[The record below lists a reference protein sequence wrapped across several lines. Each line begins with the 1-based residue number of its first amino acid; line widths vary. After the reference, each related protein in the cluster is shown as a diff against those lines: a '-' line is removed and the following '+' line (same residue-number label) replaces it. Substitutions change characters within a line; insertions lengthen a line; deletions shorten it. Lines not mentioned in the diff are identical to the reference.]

1 MSKDRVFFFEDG
13 EIFEG
18 GEDFGDGEIFEG
30 SETFEGSK
38 IFGDSEIFEGGDIS
52 HSVYHCLKSE

>member
-13 EIFEG
+13 EIFG
-18 GEDFGDGEIFEG
+18 GSKVFEG

-52 HSVYHCLKSE
+52 HSMYHCLKSE

>member
-13 EIFEG
+13 EIFG
-18 GEDFGDGEIFEG
+18 GSEIFEDG
-30 SETFEGSK
+30 ETFGGSK
-38 IFGDSEIFEGGDIS
+38 IFGVSEIFEGGDIS